1 MTRVN
6 QMLQKKGGMV
16 WSVTPNA
23 SIQEALKLMADKKI
37 GAVLVM
43 EGDNIAGILSER
55 DVARELSKVESLSL
69 KTPVHKLMTKM
80 VFYISPD
87 MSVEECMAL
96 MSEKKIRHLP
106 VVENGKVVGLISI
119 GDVVK
124 ETIALK
130 DIAIRSLE
138 NYILGRDYNQ

>member
-1 MTRVN
+1 MTTVK
-6 QMLQKKGGMV
+6 QMLLQKGSRV
-16 WSVTPNA
+16 WSVTP
-23 SIQEALKLMADKKI
+23 STTIHSALQLMSEKKI

-43 EGDNIAGILSER
+43 EGENIAGILSER
-55 DVARELSKVESLSL
+55 DIARELSKVETLSM
-69 KTPVHKLMTKM
+69 KTPVDKLMTKV

-87 MSVEECMAL
+87 ISVDECMAL
-96 MSEKKIRHLP
+96 MTEKKIRHLP
-106 VVENGKVVGLISI
+106 VVDSGKLVGLISI

-124 ETIALK
+124 ETIAQK